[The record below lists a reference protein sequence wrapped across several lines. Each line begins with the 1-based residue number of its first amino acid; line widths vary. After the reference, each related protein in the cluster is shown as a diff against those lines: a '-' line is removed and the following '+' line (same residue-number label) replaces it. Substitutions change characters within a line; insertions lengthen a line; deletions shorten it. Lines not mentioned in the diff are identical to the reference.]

1 MTESL
6 EQRARWIGVQL
17 RERVLPWWAGT
28 VDARHG
34 GFLLAPDEKQ
44 LATQSRM
51 VWTFSHA
58 HRNGLGEY
66 LALAEQGVQFLWDR
80 FHDAR
85 HGGFFWETDRAG
97 RVRNDRKILY
107 GHVALVY
114 ALVEYVRAGGDRRAL
129 SDARGLFELLVD
141 RAHDDTRGGWREHFT
156 RRWHPARRRGRYEVE
171 IVGLRSANVLMHT
184 METLAQLFAETRD
197 ENVALFLAETVDLG
211 TTQFFPADPRAAV
224 QHRTG
229 DWRVAGRPG
238 VSRGH
243 NVEFAWLLVRAET
256 ALGREPSRTRFENYV
271 TDMIVT
277 QRPERIWW
285 EEAEL
290 LAALSVGLTRWPS
303 ERLEE
308 ALNRHLESLIDDVID
323 PIDGIWWESVGW
335 DGEPLRT
342 TKIRTW
348 KDAFHEVRA
357 IVLLGAAL
365 SAPSV
370 EIHDRE
376 R

>member
-1 MTESL
+1 MTRS
-6 EQRARWIGVQL
+6 
-17 RERVLPWWAGT
+17 
-28 VDARHG
+28 
-34 GFLLAPDEKQ
+34 
-44 LATQSRM
+44 
-51 VWTFSHA
+51 
-58 HRNGLGEY
+58 
-66 LALAEQGVQFLWDR
+66 
-80 FHDAR
+80 
-85 HGGFFWETDRAG
+85 
-97 RVRNDRKILY
+97 
-107 GHVALVY
+107 VA
-114 ALVEYVRAGGDRRAL
+114 A
-129 SDARGLFELLVD
+129 
-141 RAHDDTRGGWREHFT
+141 
-156 RRWHPARRRGRYEVE
+156 
-171 IVGLRSANVLMHT
+171 
-184 METLAQLFAETRD
+184 
-197 ENVALFLAETVDLG
+197 FLAETVDLD
-211 TTQFFPADPRAAV
+211 TTQLLPCDPRAAV
-224 QHRTG
+224 QHRAG

-357 IVLLGAAL
+357 MVLLGAAL

-370 EIHDRE
+370 EIHHRE